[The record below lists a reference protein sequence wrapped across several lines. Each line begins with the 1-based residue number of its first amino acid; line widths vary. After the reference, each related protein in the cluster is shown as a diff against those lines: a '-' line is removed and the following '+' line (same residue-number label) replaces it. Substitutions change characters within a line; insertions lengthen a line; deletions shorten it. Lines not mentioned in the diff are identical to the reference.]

1 MKVIVKKP
9 FADKFTKK
17 MYNAGQELDFD
28 DERAASLIERE
39 LAEAVATS
47 QQEGGNPEEIF
58 GKEPEPDKPRE
69 LNQTQQK
76 ALRMMGAFLN
86 ANM

>member
-28 DERAASLIERE
+28 DERATSLIERE

-47 QQEGGNPEEIF
+47 QQETATEPEEPE
-58 GKEPEPDKPRE
+58 GEPEK
-69 LNQTQQK
+69 K
-76 ALRMMGAFLN
+76 AKRAPKK
-86 ANM
+86 ATKK